1 MRRHRHAGLDPLP
14 EHFERNGS
22 LYESRDSAGM
32 PIYSLEHHGKKS
44 VWWQQHVAPGGL
56 ASTRVVLLAN
66 RLQVH
71 VAGRQQM
78 KLKRSGNEA
87 GFTLVELMVAA
98 VLLLIVM
105 AGFLP
110 LFLQGLSQTSAARY
124 KSMATNI
131 AREKIEQIRQ
141 LDYREITDD
150 TLQPGNLYE
159 LFGSSV
165 EVPER
170 NMTYLI
176 DYDVV
181 ENAMPGQAVKSV
193 EVTVTWDAPPIPSP
207 AVVKTLIAQQYLGPR
222 GGWLEVEQYQRG
234 QSCPWGNAVPL
245 AVHQR
250 PRHHGRIPHCPVR
263 LVHGLLEP
271 VVAATLPE
279 RHLAESTPPERRGR

>member
-1 MRRHRHAGLDPLP
+1 
-14 EHFERNGS
+14 
-22 LYESRDSAGM
+22 
-32 PIYSLEHHGKKS
+32 
-44 VWWQQHVAPGGL
+44 
-56 ASTRVVLLAN
+56 
-66 RLQVH
+66 
-71 VAGRQQM
+71 M
-78 KLKRSGNEA
+78 KLERSRAEG

-110 LFLQGLSQTSAARY
+110 VFLQGLSQTSAARY
-124 KSMATNI
+124 KSIATNI

-181 ENAMPGQAVKSV
+181 VENAMPGQAVKSV
-193 EVTVTWDAPPIPSP
+193 EVTVTWDAPPVPS
-207 AVVKTLIAQQYLGPR
+207 
-222 GGWLEVEQYQRG
+222 
-234 QSCPWGNAVPL
+234 
-245 AVHQR
+245 
-250 PRHHGRIPHCPVR
+250 R
-263 LVHGLLEP
+263 L
-271 VVAATLPE
+271 
-279 RHLAESTPPERRGR
+279 S